1 MLRTVTTALE
11 LYLSDS
17 IGLLVQEENQKRPR
31 RSPQKGA
38 NLDKFFLSYD
48 KRGVEKGTRT
58 RYGRHFMQQDG
69 PRNSTT

>member
-31 RSPQKGA
+31 WSPQKGA

-48 KRGVEKGTRT
+48 KRGVGK
-58 RYGRHFMQQDG
+58 
-69 PRNSTT
+69 RNPHKIWQTFHATGWSTE